1 VAENLEN
8 LNIFKGAP
16 GCFMDALPLF
26 SGLPAAA
33 LPVRAE
39 TAGAAQLFTVA
50 GVSEGGQQ
58 ALAAFTAEELLNPPL
73 VRQGLA
79 EAAVLFF
86 HAPAHELF
94 IFNPRHP
101 QSRFE
106 TAPLRASRRDLS
118 LLAGFLKTAAKSS
131 AGDPLRLA
139 DGELSLGNLHGAHY
153 LYALA
158 AARNPASRAR
168 FSMCSAMIELGL
180 LQEAYDLLKAE
191 GDPEA
196 RLLLA
201 VILRKTG
208 SHDPARKMLAEVGTG
223 TPMEDRRAAEAAWL
237 DLEEGREEEAQKA
250 FQKISSSAFD
260 KTEALSGLGAALAK
274 TAFKTKD
281 KGRLSAAAAALRS
294 GLVTPSPLSG
304 RIFFQLG
311 NLYFRSG
318 DPAQAEACY
327 RRSAALAP
335 AVQALANLAL
345 TLIKTGKQAEAAAV
359 TAQVALTDLPS
370 ASRLAAEFPP
380 QQQAELF
387 KAPQQPAQA
396 QTPAPSVAV
405 IRPARPAPE
414 TPPAFP
420 PAPSRPGPQF
430 PAPQEPPAPSGGLD
444 SAGSGFRFI
453 QPGAPAQ
460 EQNLLAPAQPRDAS
474 VSGRTRAAPAPARA
488 EIKIE
493 TFRDTMAGSAPS
505 EEESRKDDF
514 ISRAFRLASD
524 LEDELGRKVYFNL
537 DGLSEVE
544 KRLRLQFIKSKG
556 NPQGNIETVRSCA
569 AFLCYYL
576 QERHKGRLL
585 KFTDF
590 DPWGWPMVFEL
601 PGLKFST
608 YPVQR
613 TWRLL
618 WEETI
623 PEPGWLTKYANW
635 VADKLKETT
644 PPPSGAAAAKAKVMS
659 PAERLTDVQTEHKR
673 MLVLISSLGE
683 TSHIELGR
691 SGLIKLETFLK
702 RSFKPD
708 IPPTADGWKLLRCY
722 GHLFAAI
729 LARDFKAAWYNVDGE
744 DGGWSMQLPWKT
756 LVFPLGKIYKTAS
769 TGDSLDSF
777 YEALLA
783 EKLKYQ

>member
-1 VAENLEN
+1 
-8 LNIFKGAP
+8 
-16 GCFMDALPLF
+16 
-26 SGLPAAA
+26 
-33 LPVRAE
+33 
-39 TAGAAQLFTVA
+39 
-50 GVSEGGQQ
+50 
-58 ALAAFTAEELLNPPL
+58 
-73 VRQGLA
+73 
-79 EAAVLFF
+79 
-86 HAPAHELF
+86 
-94 IFNPRHP
+94 
-101 QSRFE
+101 
-106 TAPLRASRRDLS
+106 
-118 LLAGFLKTAAKSS
+118 
-131 AGDPLRLA
+131 
-139 DGELSLGNLHGAHY
+139 
-153 LYALA
+153 
-158 AARNPASRAR
+158 
-168 FSMCSAMIELGL
+168 
-180 LQEAYDLLKAE
+180 
-191 GDPEA
+191 
-196 RLLLA
+196 
-201 VILRKTG
+201 
-208 SHDPARKMLAEVGTG
+208 ML
-223 TPMEDRRAAEAAWL
+223 
-237 DLEEGREEEAQKA
+237 
-250 FQKISSSAFD
+250 
-260 KTEALSGLGAALAK
+260 
-274 TAFKTKD
+274 
-281 KGRLSAAAAALRS
+281 
-294 GLVTPSPLSG
+294 
-304 RIFFQLG
+304 
-311 NLYFRSG
+311 FRS
-318 DPAQAEACY
+318 
-327 RRSAALAP
+327 
-335 AVQALANLAL
+335 
-345 TLIKTGKQAEAAAV
+345 
-359 TAQVALTDLPS
+359 
-370 ASRLAAEFPP
+370 
-380 QQQAELF
+380 
-387 KAPQQPAQA
+387 
-396 QTPAPSVAV
+396 
-405 IRPARPAPE
+405 
-414 TPPAFP
+414 
-420 PAPSRPGPQF
+420 
-430 PAPQEPPAPSGGLD
+430 
-444 SAGSGFRFI
+444 
-453 QPGAPAQ
+453 
-460 EQNLLAPAQPRDAS
+460 
-474 VSGRTRAAPAPARA
+474 
-488 EIKIE
+488 
-493 TFRDTMAGSAPS
+493 
-505 EEESRKDDF
+505 
-514 ISRAFRLASD
+514 
-524 LEDELGRKVYFNL
+524 
-537 DGLSEVE
+537 E

-635 VADKLKETT
+635 VADKLKETA